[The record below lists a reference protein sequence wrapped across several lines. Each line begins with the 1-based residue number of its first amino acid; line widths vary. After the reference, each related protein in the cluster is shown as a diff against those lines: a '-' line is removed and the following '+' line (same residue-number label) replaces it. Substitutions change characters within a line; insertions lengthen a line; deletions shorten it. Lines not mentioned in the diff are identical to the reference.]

1 MLPCQSSTHVFFF
14 SFYPWFLPFS
24 IAYYVCFCCRCC
36 QINGEQEIGRK
47 RTEKKTEGEEEED
60 AEKEIDNDEQKH
72 ETRRIDSIFPS
83 NVKETRKRR
92 RRRAHIFHHQATDA
106 RLSNASYR
114 LPFCKRDRLGEKKI
128 FSRFFLSFSRL
139 LARSLS
145 FVF

>member
-72 ETRRIDSIFPS
+72 ETRRIDSIFS
-83 NVKETRKRR
+83 IE
-92 RRRAHIFHHQATDA
+92 
-106 RLSNASYR
+106 
-114 LPFCKRDRLGEKKI
+114 CKGNEEEKKKKSTY
-128 FSRFFLSFSRL
+128 FSSSGNRRSSLERIVSSSFL
-139 LARSLS
+139 
-145 FVF
+145 